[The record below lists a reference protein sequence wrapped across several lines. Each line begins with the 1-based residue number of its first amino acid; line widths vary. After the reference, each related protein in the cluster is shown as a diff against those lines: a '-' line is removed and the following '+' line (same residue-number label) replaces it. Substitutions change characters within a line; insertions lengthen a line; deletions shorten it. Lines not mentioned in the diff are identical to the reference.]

1 MNPCV
6 NAFLTAYLAAPLW
19 GVGFAVFARLRG
31 VYVRSGGGSR
41 GGGLGLGVC
50 RPSMDRVLRLAGV
63 QGSCVGVRKSLNTFD
78 MQSMIDRVVFNMLK
92 WLVSNSDL
100 WCD

>member
-6 NAFLTAYLAAPLW
+6 NASLTAYLAVPLRGVGFGVFAPLW
-19 GVGFAVFARLRG
+19 G

-50 RPSMDRVLRLAGV
+50 RLVWPAGIRADGV

-78 MQSMIDRVVFNMLK
+78 IQSMVDRMVF
-92 WLVSNSDL
+92 NSDL

>member
-6 NAFLTAYLAAPLW
+6 NASLTAYLAVPLR

-41 GGGLGLGVC
+41 GGLGCGGLGCGVC
-50 RPSMDRVLRLAGV
+50 CPSVARGYWVDGV
-63 QGSCVGVRKSLNTFD
+63 QGACESLNTFD
-78 MQSMIDRVVFNMLK
+78 IQSMIDRVVFN
-92 WLVSNSDL
+92 SDL